1 MKLIQRLAFRCLMLS
16 GLAVLV
22 CGDAFCQDSSLLRVS
37 NPGTRVPVT
46 LPAMQGNGAMQLTAP
61 VVAPQG
67 SSQIRAGGIGQAPMQ
82 LANVMQVPQPPAP
95 GLVDGRQ
102 GTTQFSDPD
111 QAGIAG
117 QSGIPNQLRNPGQ
130 RLPNTGQ
137 LNVPGLIYPGSAPVM
152 LNDAS
157 WTYQPAPPLRVFQK
171 QDVVTIRVDEI
182 TRVMAEGNID
192 NRKRTLFDA
201 IVNDWIRIVNF
212 RFIPQPMIEGQPG
225 VAFQSQSNYR
235 ADASVESRE
244 SMTFNIAA
252 TVVDIRP
259 NGNLVLEARKHIR
272 INDNLWETS
281 LTGICR
287 AIDIGPDN
295 VVLSKDLIDLEIR
308 KEDQGQLRD
317 GTSRGWVQRWVDRFG
332 PF

>member
-1 MKLIQRLAFRCLMLS
+1 MSSMKKVSLWCAFLFASFGS
-16 GLAVLV
+16 GTGVAVS
-22 CGDAFCQDSSLLRVS
+22 QESSLLRVS
-37 NPGTRVPVT
+37 NPARQVPAT
-46 LPAMQGNGAMQLTAP
+46 LPVVQAGANMQLTDP
-61 VVAPQG
+61 R
-67 SSQIRAGGIGQAPMQ
+67 RAQNIPGQASPFIGGQAPMQ
-82 LANVMQVPQPPAP
+82 LSNTLQVPQPPPP
-95 GLVDGRQ
+95 GIADQ
-102 GTTQFSDPD
+102 YSDP
-111 QAGIAG
+111 Q
-117 QSGIPNQLRNPGQ
+117 QQLRPPQMQPRGYGYGDA
-130 RLPNTGQ
+130 P
-137 LNVPGLIYPGSAPVM
+137 PVM

-201 IVNDWIRIVNF
+201 IVNDWIRVINF
-212 RFIPQPMIEGQPG
+212 RFIPQPMVEGEPG
-225 VAFQSQSNYR
+225 IAFQSQSNYR

-295 VVLSKDLIDLEIR
+295 VVLSKDLIDLEIK

-317 GTSRGWVQRWVDRFG
+317 GVSRGWFQRWVDRFG

>member
-1 MKLIQRLAFRCLMLS
+1 MIVMKTMPATCTFIL
-16 GLAVLV
+16 GVLV
-22 CGDAFCQDSSLLRVS
+22 LTAGDAVSQNSSLLQAV
-37 NPGTRVPVT
+37 NPGRQVAVTMPV
-46 LPAMQGNGAMQLTAP
+46 MQANAQMQLKAP
-61 VVAPQG
+61 LGTQSTPRQAPPFG
-67 SSQIRAGGIGQAPMQ
+67 AGRPPMQ
-82 LANVMQVPQPPAP
+82 LSNVLQVPQPPP
-95 GLVDGRQ
+95 
-102 GTTQFSDPD
+102 P
-111 QAGIAG
+111 GIADRNAAP
-117 QSGIPNQLRNPGQ
+117 SQLSAPGQ
-130 RLPNTGQ
+130 RPVSPYGYPA
-137 LNVPGLIYPGSAPVM
+137 VPPVM

-201 IVNDWIRIVNF
+201 IVNDWIRVVNF
-212 RFIPQPMIEGQPG
+212 RFYPQPMIEGEPG
-225 VAFQSQSNYR
+225 IAFQSQSNYR

-281 LTGICR
+281 LSGICR

-317 GTSRGWVQRWVDRFG
+317 GVSRGWFQRWVDRFG

>member
-1 MKLIQRLAFRCLMLS
+1 MIMRQKKLSLCVCVLGLFVLS
-16 GLAVLV
+16 VAE
-22 CGDAFCQDSSLLRVS
+22 ANAQNSSLLRAVH
-37 NPGTRVPVT
+37 PGQRVPATMPVT
-46 LPAMQGNGAMQLTAP
+46 QASVNMRLTAP
-61 VVAPQG
+61 LGASHLNAQG
-67 SSQIRAGGIGQAPMQ
+67 SRVSAGMPPMQ
-82 LANVMQVPQPPAP
+82 LSNVLQVPQPPP
-95 GLVDGRQ
+95 V
-102 GTTQFSDPD
+102 
-111 QAGIAG
+111 GIAG
-117 QSGIPNQLRNPGQ
+117 SGVGPGQ
-130 RLPNTGQ
+130 LAAPTQPPAVGYVYPNI
-137 LNVPGLIYPGSAPVM
+137 PPVM

-157 WTYQPAPPLRVFQK
+157 WTYQPSPPLRVFQK

-201 IVNDWIRIVNF
+201 IVNDWIQLVNF
-212 RFIPQPMIEGQPG
+212 RFLPHPMIEGEPG

-244 SMTFNIAA
+244 LMTFNIAA

-317 GTSRGWVQRWVDRFG
+317 GVSRGWFQKWVDRFG

>member
-1 MKLIQRLAFRCLMLS
+1 MR
-16 GLAVLV
+16 
-22 CGDAFCQDSSLLRVS
+22 
-37 NPGTRVPVT
+37 
-46 LPAMQGNGAMQLTAP
+46 LTAP
-61 VVAPQG
+61 VEAQNSRRRGDPPVVRQPT
-67 SSQIRAGGIGQAPMQ
+67 MQ
-82 LANVMQVPQPPAP
+82 LSNVLQVPQPPP
-95 GLVDGRQ
+95 
-102 GTTQFSDPD
+102 P
-111 QAGIAG
+111 
-117 QSGIPNQLRNPGQ
+117 GIPNQRTAPSQLTSPVQLPQVGYGY
-130 RLPNTGQ
+130 PNT
-137 LNVPGLIYPGSAPVM
+137 PPVM

-182 TRVMAEGNID
+182 TRVMAEGNVD

-201 IVNDWIRIVNF
+201 IVNDWVRIINF
-212 RFIPQPMIEGQPG
+212 RFIPQPMVEGEPG
-225 VAFQSQSNYR
+225 IAFQSQSNYR

-295 VVLSKDLIDLEIR
+295 VVLSKDLIDLEI
-308 KEDQGQLRD
+308 KKADQGQLRD
-317 GTSRGWVQRWVDRFG
+317 GVSRGWFQRWVDRFG

>member
-1 MKLIQRLAFRCLMLS
+1 MIVAKKLICSSVLM
-16 GLAVLV
+16 LAVLALTSGEAV
-22 CGDAFCQDSSLLRVS
+22 SQNSSLLHAV
-37 NPGTRVPVT
+37 NPGRRVPAT
-46 LPAMQGNGAMQLTAP
+46 LPVMQASANMQLKAP
-61 VVAPQG
+61 LATQ
-67 SSQIRAGGIGQAPMQ
+67 AGPRQRPPFGAGRPPMQ
-82 LANVMQVPQPPAP
+82 LSNVLQVPQPPPPGMADRNTAP
-95 GLVDGRQ
+95 
-102 GTTQFSDPD
+102 S
-111 QAGIAG
+111 
-117 QSGIPNQLRNPGQ
+117 QLGAPAQ
-130 RLPNTGQ
+130 PS
-137 LNVPGLIYPGSAPVM
+137 VPPYGYPAAPPVM

-201 IVNDWIRIVNF
+201 IVNDWIRVVNF
-212 RFIPQPMIEGQPG
+212 RFIPQPMIEGEPG
-225 VAFQSQSNYR
+225 IAFQSQSNYR

-281 LTGICR
+281 LSGICR

-295 VVLSKDLIDLEIR
+295 VILSKDLIDLEIR

-317 GTSRGWVQRWVDRFG
+317 GVSRGWFQRWVDRFG

>member
-1 MKLIQRLAFRCLMLS
+1 MIIKSKSHCCGM
-16 GLAVLV
+16 AVFVALWICPWV
-22 CGDAFCQDSSLLRVS
+22 ALGQDSSLLRATY
-37 NPGTRVPVT
+37 PGKRVAPT
-46 LPAMQGNGAMQLTAP
+46 LP
-61 VVAPQG
+61 VVQTSA
-67 SSQIRAGGIGQAPMQ
+67 SMQ
-82 LANVMQVPQPPAP
+82 LAPPGQLGRPVATPGRMVQVPQPPLP
-95 GLVDGRQ
+95 GLG
-102 GTTQFSDPD
+102 GG
-111 QAGIAG
+111 AA
-117 QSGIPNQLRNPGQ
+117 PNAYQPLQPT
-130 RLPNTGQ
+130 PPV
-137 LNVPGLIYPGSAPVM
+137 VPQYGSNGFPSVT

-201 IVNDWIRIVNF
+201 VVNDWVQMINF
-212 RFIPQPMIEGQPG
+212 RFIPLPMVEGEPG

-287 AIDIGPDN
+287 GIDIGPDN

-317 GTSRGWVQRWVDRFG
+317 GVSRGWFQRWVDRFG

>member
-1 MKLIQRLAFRCLMLS
+1 M
-16 GLAVLV
+16 
-22 CGDAFCQDSSLLRVS
+22 LRVS
-37 NPGTRVPVT
+37 NPARQVPAT
-46 LPAMQGNGAMQLTAP
+46 LPVVQAGANMQLTDP
-61 VVAPQG
+61 R
-67 SSQIRAGGIGQAPMQ
+67 RAQNIPGQASPFIVGQTPMQ
-82 LANVMQVPQPPAP
+82 LSNTLQVPQPPPP
-95 GLVDGRQ
+95 GIADQ
-102 GTTQFSDPD
+102 YSDP
-111 QAGIAG
+111 Q
-117 QSGIPNQLRNPGQ
+117 QQLRPAQMQPRGYGYGDA
-130 RLPNTGQ
+130 P
-137 LNVPGLIYPGSAPVM
+137 PVM

-201 IVNDWIRIVNF
+201 IVNDWIRVINF
-212 RFIPQPMIEGQPG
+212 RFIPQPMVEGEPG
-225 VAFQSQSNYR
+225 IAFQSQSNYR

-295 VVLSKDLIDLEIR
+295 VVLSKDLIDLEIK

-317 GTSRGWVQRWVDRFG
+317 GASRGWFQRWVDRFG

>member
-1 MKLIQRLAFRCLMLS
+1 MSWMKKVSLWCAFLFASFGS
-16 GLAVLV
+16 GTGVAVS
-22 CGDAFCQDSSLLRVS
+22 QESSLLRVS
-37 NPGTRVPVT
+37 NPARQVPAT
-46 LPAMQGNGAMQLTAP
+46 LPVVQAGGNMQLTDP
-61 VVAPQG
+61 R
-67 SSQIRAGGIGQAPMQ
+67 RAQNIPGQASPFIGGQTPMQ
-82 LANVMQVPQPPAP
+82 LSNTLQVPQPPPP
-95 GLVDGRQ
+95 GIADQ
-102 GTTQFSDPD
+102 YSDP
-111 QAGIAG
+111 Q
-117 QSGIPNQLRNPGQ
+117 QQLSPPQMQPRGYGYGDAP
-130 RLPNTGQ
+130 
-137 LNVPGLIYPGSAPVM
+137 PVM

-201 IVNDWIRIVNF
+201 IVNDWIRVINF
-212 RFIPQPMIEGQPG
+212 RFIPQPMVEGEPG
-225 VAFQSQSNYR
+225 IAFQSQSNYR

-295 VVLSKDLIDLEIR
+295 VVLSKDLIDLEIK

-317 GTSRGWVQRWVDRFG
+317 GASRGWFQRWVDRFG

>member
-1 MKLIQRLAFRCLMLS
+1 MQPR
-16 GLAVLV
+16 GYGY
-22 CGDAFCQDSSLLRVS
+22 GDA
-37 NPGTRVPVT
+37 P
-46 LPAMQGNGAMQLTAP
+46 
-61 VVAPQG
+61 
-67 SSQIRAGGIGQAPMQ
+67 
-82 LANVMQVPQPPAP
+82 
-95 GLVDGRQ
+95 
-102 GTTQFSDPD
+102 
-111 QAGIAG
+111 
-117 QSGIPNQLRNPGQ
+117 
-130 RLPNTGQ
+130 
-137 LNVPGLIYPGSAPVM
+137 PVM

-201 IVNDWIRIVNF
+201 IVNDWIRVINF
-212 RFIPQPMIEGQPG
+212 RFIPQPMVEGEPG
-225 VAFQSQSNYR
+225 IAFQSQSNYR

-295 VVLSKDLIDLEIR
+295 VVLSKDLIDLEIK

-317 GTSRGWVQRWVDRFG
+317 GASRGWFQRWVDRFG

>member
-1 MKLIQRLAFRCLMLS
+1 MMLMRKSNCGSLFLGVCIWMGAGGALA
-16 GLAVLV
+16 
-22 CGDAFCQDSSLLRVS
+22 QESSLLRAVH
-37 NPGTRVPVT
+37 PGRQVPAA
-46 LPAMQGNGAMQLTAP
+46 LPVMPTSSGMRLTAP
-61 VVAPQG
+61 NGTQNT
-67 SSQIRAGGIGQAPMQ
+67 AGQMSAYVGGRPPMQ
-82 LANVMQVPQPPAP
+82 LANVLQVPQPPPP
-95 GLVDGRQ
+95 GIAAQQV
-102 GTTQFSDPD
+102 PD
-111 QAGIAG
+111 QQVTPQQLADRTQAG
-117 QSGIPNQLRNPGQ
+117 QPGYGYANP
-130 RLPNTGQ
+130 
-137 LNVPGLIYPGSAPVM
+137 APVM

-157 WTYQPAPPLRVFQK
+157 WTYQPAPPLRVFEK

-201 IVNDWIRIVNF
+201 IVNDWIRVINF
-212 RFIPQPMIEGQPG
+212 RFIPQPMVEGEPG
-225 VAFQSQSNYR
+225 IAFQSQSNYR

-295 VVLSKDLIDLEIR
+295 VVLSKDLIDLEIK

-317 GTSRGWVQRWVDRFG
+317 GTSRGWFQRWVDRFG

>member
-1 MKLIQRLAFRCLMLS
+1 MIVMKKIACCCVVVVASLGIGS
-16 GLAVLV
+16 GAAV
-22 CGDAFCQDSSLLRVS
+22 AQESSLLRAAH
-37 NPGTRVPVT
+37 PGRQVPAT
-46 LPAMQGNGAMQLTAP
+46 LPVMQASANMRLTAPLRTQNTRGSLSPLVGRQPPMQLSNVLQVPQPPPVGIADQRTAPSQLTAP
-61 VVAPQG
+61 VQSPQVRFG
-67 SSQIRAGGIGQAPMQ
+67 Y
-82 LANVMQVPQPPAP
+82 ANTP
-95 GLVDGRQ
+95 
-102 GTTQFSDPD
+102 
-111 QAGIAG
+111 
-117 QSGIPNQLRNPGQ
+117 
-130 RLPNTGQ
+130 
-137 LNVPGLIYPGSAPVM
+137 PVM

-201 IVNDWIRIVNF
+201 IVNDWIQVINF
-212 RFIPQPMIEGQPG
+212 RFIPHPMVEGEPG

-295 VVLSKDLIDLEIR
+295 VVLSKDLIDLEIK

-317 GTSRGWVQRWVDRFG
+317 GVSRGWLQRWVDRFG

>member
-1 MKLIQRLAFRCLMLS
+1 MQTSANMRLTAPRGNQSTRGQAGSLVGGQPRMRLS
-16 GLAVLV
+16 NAL
-22 CGDAFCQDSSLLRVS
+22 Q
-37 NPGTRVPVT
+37 VPQSPV
-46 LPAMQGNGAMQLTAP
+46 PAIADPRSVPSQLTAP
-61 VVAPQG
+61 
-67 SSQIRAGGIGQAPMQ
+67 SQAER
-82 LANVMQVPQPPAP
+82 
-95 GLVDGRQ
+95 
-102 GTTQFSDPD
+102 
-111 QAGIAG
+111 
-117 QSGIPNQLRNPGQ
+117 SGYGY
-130 RLPNTGQ
+130 PNT
-137 LNVPGLIYPGSAPVM
+137 PPVL

-182 TRVMAEGNID
+182 TRVMAEGNVD

-201 IVNDWIRIVNF
+201 IVNDWIKVINF
-212 RFIPQPMIEGQPG
+212 RFIPQPMVEGEPG

-317 GTSRGWVQRWVDRFG
+317 GVSRGWFQRWVDRFG

>member
-1 MKLIQRLAFRCLMLS
+1 MIVMKKNACCCALIVASFGWGS
-16 GLAVLV
+16 EAAVS
-22 CGDAFCQDSSLLRVS
+22 QESSLLRAAH
-37 NPGTRVPVT
+37 PARQVPAT
-46 LPAMQGNGAMQLTAP
+46 LPVMQTSANMRLTAPRGNQSTRGQAGSLVGGQPRMRLSNALQVPQSPVPAIADPRSVPSQLTAP
-61 VVAPQG
+61 
-67 SSQIRAGGIGQAPMQ
+67 SQAER
-82 LANVMQVPQPPAP
+82 
-95 GLVDGRQ
+95 
-102 GTTQFSDPD
+102 
-111 QAGIAG
+111 
-117 QSGIPNQLRNPGQ
+117 SGYGY
-130 RLPNTGQ
+130 PNT
-137 LNVPGLIYPGSAPVM
+137 PPVL

-182 TRVMAEGNID
+182 TRVMAEGNVD

-201 IVNDWIRIVNF
+201 IVNDWIKVINF
-212 RFIPQPMIEGQPG
+212 RFIPQPMVEGEPG

-317 GTSRGWVQRWVDRFG
+317 GVSRGWFQRWVDRFG

>member
-1 MKLIQRLAFRCLMLS
+1 MIVIQKVVYGCM
-16 GLAVLV
+16 LAVTSFGLGSGV
-22 CGDAFCQDSSLLRVS
+22 AISQESSLLRAVQS
-37 NPGTRVPVT
+37 GRQVPAT
-46 LPAMQGNGAMQLTAP
+46 LPVRQANANMRLTAPRRDQNVPGQNVPFAGQQPPVQFTYVLQTPQAVPPDIANQPMGPSQLTAP
-61 VVAPQG
+61 PQL
-67 SSQIRAGGIGQAPMQ
+67 P
-82 LANVMQVPQPPAP
+82 
-95 GLVDGRQ
+95 
-102 GTTQFSDPD
+102 
-111 QAGIAG
+111 QAGYG
-117 QSGIPNQLRNPGQ
+117 Y
-130 RLPNTGQ
+130 PNT
-137 LNVPGLIYPGSAPVM
+137 PPVV

-182 TRVMAEGNID
+182 TRVMAEGNVD

-201 IVNDWIRIVNF
+201 IVNDWVRIINF
-212 RFIPQPMIEGQPG
+212 RFIPQPMVEGEPG

-295 VVLSKDLIDLEIR
+295 VVLSKDLIDLEI
-308 KEDQGQLRD
+308 KKGDQGQLRD
-317 GTSRGWVQRWVDRFG
+317 GVSRGWFQRWVDRFG

>member
-1 MKLIQRLAFRCLMLS
+1 MTNESKLAGFGWITFA
-16 GLAVLV
+16 AVLV
-22 CGDAFCQDSSLLRVS
+22 SLCPWTASAQESSLLRAAY
-37 NPGTRVPVT
+37 PARTVPAT
-46 LPAMQGNGAMQLTAP
+46 LPVLQASANMQLTAP
-61 VVAPQG
+61 AQIGRPLPQL
-67 SSQIRAGGIGQAPMQ
+67 SSMI
-82 LANVMQVPQPPAP
+82 QVPQPPMP
-95 GLVDGRQ
+95 GIGARQ
-102 GTTQFSDPD
+102 PD
-111 QAGIAG
+111 LYQ
-117 QSGIPNQLRNPGQ
+117 QRVPNQFATPPYGYNG
-130 RLPNTGQ
+130 
-137 LNVPGLIYPGSAPVM
+137 APPVT

-157 WTYQPAPPLRVFQK
+157 WTYQPALPLRTFQK

-182 TRVMAEGNID
+182 TRVMAEGNVD
-192 NRKRTLFDA
+192 SRKRTLFDA
-201 IVNDWIRIVNF
+201 IVNDWIQFVNF
-212 RFIPQPMIEGQPG
+212 RFIPQPMIEGEPG
-225 VAFQSQSNYR
+225 IAFQSQSNFR
-235 ADASVESRE
+235 ADSSVESRE

-287 AIDIGPDN
+287 AIDIAPDN

-317 GTSRGWVQRWVDRFG
+317 GVSRGWFQRWVDRLG

>member
-1 MKLIQRLAFRCLMLS
+1 MIVMKKITGTGTLIL
-16 GLAVLV
+16 GVLV
-22 CGDAFCQDSSLLRVS
+22 LMSGEAVSQNSSLMQAV
-37 NPGTRVPVT
+37 NPVRQVPAT
-46 LPAMQGNGAMQLTAP
+46 LPVMQANANWQRRAPLGTQTVRSQRPPFGAGRP
-61 VVAPQG
+61 
-67 SSQIRAGGIGQAPMQ
+67 PMQ
-82 LANVMQVPQPPAP
+82 LSNVLQVPQPPP
-95 GLVDGRQ
+95 
-102 GTTQFSDPD
+102 P
-111 QAGIAG
+111 GIADRNTAPSQMVAPA
-117 QSGIPNQLRNPGQ
+117 QSSAPPYG
-130 RLPNTGQ
+130 
-137 LNVPGLIYPGSAPVM
+137 YPATPPVM

-201 IVNDWIRIVNF
+201 IVNDWIQFVNF
-212 RFIPQPMIEGQPG
+212 RFIPQPMIEGEPG
-225 VAFQSQSNYR
+225 IAFQSQSNYR

-281 LTGICR
+281 LAGICR

-317 GTSRGWVQRWVDRFG
+317 GVSRGWFQRWVDRFG

>member
-1 MKLIQRLAFRCLMLS
+1 MIVMQKCFCACALIIVSF
-16 GLAVLV
+16 GLGSEAAVS
-22 CGDAFCQDSSLLRVS
+22 QESSLLRAVH
-37 NPGTRVPVT
+37 PAQQVPATYPV
-46 LPAMQGNGAMQLTAP
+46 MQAGASMQLTAP
-61 VVAPQG
+61 RGMQAA
-67 SSQIRAGGIGQAPMQ
+67 RGQAVPPVVGQPRMQ
-82 LANVMQVPQPPAP
+82 LSNVLQVPQAP
-95 GLVDGRQ
+95 V
-102 GTTQFSDPD
+102 P
-111 QAGIAG
+111 GIAEPRSVPSPLKAPS
-117 QSGIPNQLRNPGQ
+117 QSPQFGYGH
-130 RLPNTGQ
+130 
-137 LNVPGLIYPGSAPVM
+137 LNAPPVM

-201 IVNDWIRIVNF
+201 IVNDWIKVVNF
-212 RFIPQPMIEGQPG
+212 RFVPQPMVEGQPG

-317 GTSRGWVQRWVDRFG
+317 GVSRGWFQRWVDRFG

>member
-1 MKLIQRLAFRCLMLS
+1 MIVIQKFACLCGLVAVSIGLGS
-16 GLAVLV
+16 GA
-22 CGDAFCQDSSLLRVS
+22 AISQDSSLLRAGH
-37 NPGTRVPVT
+37 PGRQVRET
-46 LPAMQGNGAMQLTAP
+46 LPVRQASANMQLTAP
-61 VVAPQG
+61 LATQNL
-67 SSQIRAGGIGQAPMQ
+67 RGQAGPFLGKQPPMQ
-82 LANVMQVPQPPAP
+82 LSNALQVPQVPSPRIGNQQIAPSQLSAPP
-95 GLVDGRQ
+95 
-102 GTTQFSDPD
+102 
-111 QAGIAG
+111 
-117 QSGIPNQLRNPGQ
+117 QLPQVGY
-130 RLPNTGQ
+130 G
-137 LNVPGLIYPGSAPVM
+137 YPRTPPVM

-182 TRVMAEGNID
+182 TRVMAEGNVD

-201 IVNDWIRIVNF
+201 IVNDWVRLVNF
-212 RFIPQPMIEGQPG
+212 RFIPQPMVEGEPG
-225 VAFQSQSNYR
+225 IAFQSQSNYR

-308 KEDQGQLRD
+308 KADQGQLRD
-317 GTSRGWVQRWVDRFG
+317 GVSRGWFQRWVDRFG

>member
-1 MKLIQRLAFRCLMLS
+1 MIVMKKIACCCTVVVASLGIGS
-16 GLAVLV
+16 GAAV
-22 CGDAFCQDSSLLRVS
+22 AQESSLLRAAH
-37 NPGTRVPVT
+37 PGRQVPAT
-46 LPAMQGNGAMQLTAP
+46 LPVMQASANMRLTAP
-61 VVAPQG
+61 RGTPNTQG
-67 SSQIRAGGIGQAPMQ
+67 ALSPFVGGQPPMQ
-82 LANVMQVPQPPAP
+82 LSNVLQVPQPPP
-95 GLVDGRQ
+95 
-102 GTTQFSDPD
+102 P
-111 QAGIAG
+111 GIADQRTAPSQLTAPT
-117 QSGIPNQLRNPGQ
+117 QSPQVGYGYQ
-130 RLPNTGQ
+130 NT
-137 LNVPGLIYPGSAPVM
+137 PPVM

-201 IVNDWIRIVNF
+201 IVNDWIQVINF
-212 RFIPQPMIEGQPG
+212 RFIPHPMVEGEPG

-295 VVLSKDLIDLEIR
+295 VVLSKDLIDLEIK

-317 GTSRGWVQRWVDRFG
+317 GVSRGWFQRWVDRFG

>member
-1 MKLIQRLAFRCLMLS
+1 MQLSNVLQVPQPPPVGIADQRTAPS
-16 GLAVLV
+16 
-22 CGDAFCQDSSLLRVS
+22 
-37 NPGTRVPVT
+37 
-46 LPAMQGNGAMQLTAP
+46 QLTAP
-61 VVAPQG
+61 VQSPQVRFG
-67 SSQIRAGGIGQAPMQ
+67 Y
-82 LANVMQVPQPPAP
+82 ANTP
-95 GLVDGRQ
+95 
-102 GTTQFSDPD
+102 
-111 QAGIAG
+111 
-117 QSGIPNQLRNPGQ
+117 
-130 RLPNTGQ
+130 
-137 LNVPGLIYPGSAPVM
+137 PVM

-201 IVNDWIRIVNF
+201 IVNDWIQVINF
-212 RFIPQPMIEGQPG
+212 RFIPHPMVEGEPG

-295 VVLSKDLIDLEIR
+295 VVLSKDLIDLEIK

-317 GTSRGWVQRWVDRFG
+317 GVSRGWLQRWVDRFG

>member
-1 MKLIQRLAFRCLMLS
+1 MSSMKKVSLWCAFLFAS
-16 GLAVLV
+16 FGTGTGVAVS
-22 CGDAFCQDSSLLRVS
+22 QESSLLRVS
-37 NPGTRVPVT
+37 NPARQVPAT
-46 LPAMQGNGAMQLTAP
+46 LPVVQAGANMQLTDP
-61 VVAPQG
+61 R
-67 SSQIRAGGIGQAPMQ
+67 RAQNIPGQASPFIGGQTPMQ
-82 LANVMQVPQPPAP
+82 LSNTLQVPQPPPP
-95 GLVDGRQ
+95 GIADQ
-102 GTTQFSDPD
+102 YSDP
-111 QAGIAG
+111 Q
-117 QSGIPNQLRNPGQ
+117 QQLSSPQMQPRGYGYGDAP
-130 RLPNTGQ
+130 
-137 LNVPGLIYPGSAPVM
+137 PVM

-201 IVNDWIRIVNF
+201 IVNDWIRVINF
-212 RFIPQPMIEGQPG
+212 RFIPQPMVEGEPG
-225 VAFQSQSNYR
+225 IAFQSQSNYR

-295 VVLSKDLIDLEIR
+295 VVLSKDLIDLEIK

-317 GTSRGWVQRWVDRFG
+317 GVSRGWFQRWVDRFG

>member
-1 MKLIQRLAFRCLMLS
+1 MIVMQRITSVCAFFFASC
-16 GLAVLV
+16 GLGSVAAVS
-22 CGDAFCQDSSLLRVS
+22 QESSLLRA
-37 NPGTRVPVT
+37 VPPSRQVPAT
-46 LPAMQGNGAMQLTAP
+46 LPVRQASGTMRLTAP
-61 VVAPQG
+61 RGTQ
-67 SSQIRAGGIGQAPMQ
+67 STRGQAIPFVSGQPRMQ
-82 LANVMQVPQPPAP
+82 LSNVLQDPQPPRP
-95 GLVDGRQ
+95 EL
-102 GTTQFSDPD
+102 SDPR
-111 QAGIAG
+111 AV
-117 QSGIPNQLRNPGQ
+117 PPPL
-130 RLPNTGQ
+130 TG
-137 LNVPGLIYPGSAPVM
+137 PAGSAQGGYVYPNAPPVM

-201 IVNDWIRIVNF
+201 IVNDWVKVVNF
-212 RFIPQPMIEGQPG
+212 RFIPQPMVEGEPG

-317 GTSRGWVQRWVDRFG
+317 GVSRGWFQRWVDRFG